1 MSWLTPQLFA
11 VLTGLVLWL
20 FTAGGWYVEAQKADR
35 YKARAE
41 ACEAKHQAFADQVKA
56 TGKIAEEAART
67 KEAEYRRIHDETSRA
82 WAAALDVV
90 RVQYAARPGPRGSGV
105 SVTPVAA
112 DRVVVSPTEP
122 LPAPERII
130 ADCAEDTLKL
140 VWLQHWVQEA
150 LP

>member
-1 MSWLTPQLFA
+1 MPGMSPIT
-11 VLTGLVLWL
+11 LVLL
-20 FTAGGWYVEAQKADR
+20 IAGALQVATGFGWWIAS
-35 YKARAE
+35 ARLDATQTKL
-41 ACEAKHQAFADQVKA
+41 AKCNAKHEAFVDQVKVQGEA
-56 TGKIAEEAART
+56 AMQAART
-67 KEAEYRRIHDETSRA
+67 KEAEHRRIHDETSRA

-90 RVQYAARPGPRGSGV
+90 RVQYAARPGPRGGGV

-112 DRVVVSPTEP
+112 DRVVIAPAEP